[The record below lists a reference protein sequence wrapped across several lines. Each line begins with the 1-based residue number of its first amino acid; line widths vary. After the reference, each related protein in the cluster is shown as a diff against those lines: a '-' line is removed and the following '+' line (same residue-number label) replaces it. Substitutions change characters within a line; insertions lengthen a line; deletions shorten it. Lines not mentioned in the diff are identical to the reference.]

1 MVEYKLIDR
10 PVDAAKYM
18 KLQFLPKAVPGVT
31 TAKIRIRRHLQD
43 LPVEPAKMFW
53 RIERIDLEVN
63 DRGVRLASSGPSGC
77 GKSTLLYIVGGFIS
91 AAGEVR
97 IDGKTIDGPG
107 IDRGVVFQEY
117 ALFPWLTVRRNILYG
132 LENRD
137 LTSERRAEIADRLI
151 RVIGLHGFEHR
162 YPREL
167 SGGMK
172 QRVALARTLAC
183 DPSIL
188 LLDEPF
194 GALDAQT
201 REVMQD
207 ELLRIWLEM
216 RKTVLM
222 VTHDVNEAVYLSNRI
237 CVMSARPGRI
247 VEEFTVELDRTIGRE
262 QVMLSDAFNRF
273 ATRYGFR

>member
-1 MVEYKLIDR
+1 MA
-10 PVDAAKYM
+10 P
-18 KLQFLPKAVPGVT
+18 
-31 TAKIRIRRHLQD
+31 KIRLSGISKTYKSNDGDVAALSRTSLD
-43 LPVEPAKMFW
+43 
-53 RIERIDLEVN
+53 VN
-63 DRGVRLASSGPSGC
+63 EGEFVSIVGPSGC
-77 GKSTLLYIVGGFIS
+77 GKSTLLYIVGGFL
-91 AAGEVR
+91 AAEGEVLV
-97 IDGKTIDGPG
+97 DGKVIDGPG

-132 LENRD
+132 LENRGYAPQQ
-137 LTSERRAEIADRLI
+137 RAQIADRLI
-151 RVIGLHGFEHR
+151 GVIGLRGFEHR

-172 QRVALARTLAC
+172 QRVALARMLAC
-183 DPSIL
+183 DPAIM

-207 ELLRIWLEM
+207 ELLRIWLET

-237 CVMSARPGRI
+237 CIMSARPGQI
-247 VEEFTVELDRTIGRE
+247 VEEFVVRLDRSIGRE
-262 QVMLSDAFNRF
+262 QVMLSAAFNKVRNEVWLSVRRQ
-273 ATRYGFR
+273 AADTEAKDGSAAI

>member
-1 MVEYKLIDR
+1 MTSKITVRAVSKTYNS
-10 PVDAAKYM
+10 DAGEVLA
-18 KLQFLPKAVPGVT
+18 LQGT
-31 TAKIRIRRHLQD
+31 
-43 LPVEPAKMFW
+43 
-53 RIERIDLEVN
+53 DLEVKQ
-63 DRGVRLASSGPSGC
+63 GEFVSLVGPSGC
-77 GKSTLLYIVGGFIS
+77 GKSTLLYIVGGFL
-91 AAGEVR
+91 AANGTVL
-97 IDGKTIDGPG
+97 IDDKIVDGPG
-107 IDRGVVFQEY
+107 VDRGIVFQEY

-132 LENRD
+132 PRLQNLSAKQCD
-137 LTSERRAEIADRLI
+137 EIANRLI
-151 RVIGLHGFEHR
+151 DVIGLRNFENR

-172 QRVALARTLAC
+172 QRVAIARMLAG

-194 GALDAQT
+194 GALDALT
-201 REVMQD
+201 RETMQD

-247 VEEFTVELDRTIGRE
+247 VEEFPVKLDRNGTRE
-262 QVMLSDAFNRF
+262 AIVLSDEYNRVRNEVWL
-273 ATRYGFR
+273 AVRQQAKTPTTRA